1 MFVTFLREKTHLELV
16 HTSDKF
22 FNTLH
27 DTQVAVHRSELI
39 CI

>member
-1 MFVTFLREKTHLELV
+1 MFVTFLREKKLLELI

-27 DTQVAVHRSELI
+27 DIQVAVHRSEMI